1 MKSYLP
7 LNLQR
12 NIVDCIYLPP
22 YGVTVNQMVNISES
36 DSWWQ
41 ILLVNTGP
49 GRSKDI
55 GTLCPGARRRER
67 RKLFSI

>member
-22 YGVTVNQMVNISES
+22 YGVTVNQMVNVSES

-41 ILLVNTGP
+41 ILLINTGP
-49 GRSKDI
+49 GRS
-55 GTLCPGARRRER
+55 
-67 RKLFSI
+67 